1 MIFPEG
7 RDDMRRIFLN
17 AWEKHNIE
25 HPLEDMERRIVD
37 VILLHPEYHPLLADE
52 DTALSRDYPP
62 ELGVSNPFLHMGLHI
77 AVREQLATQ
86 RPSGIVSLY
95 QTLLLKLRD
104 AHEVEHR
111 MLECLGEVLWRA
123 QRDSAAPDEA
133 AYLACLQKISNRT
146 DTY

>member
-7 RDDMRRIFLN
+7 RDDMRRIFLS
-17 AWEKHNIE
+17 AWEKYNTE
-25 HPLEDMERRIVD
+25 QPLENMERRIVD
-37 VILLHPEYHPLLADE
+37 VILLHPEHHQLFADK

-86 RPSGIVSLY
+86 RPPGITSLY
-95 QTLLLKLRD
+95 QALLLKLRD

-133 AYLACLQKISNRT
+133 AYLACLRKISNLA
-146 DTY
+146 DEA